1 MLVRLRYGENEMAEN
16 TSELIQ
22 TLVNEHNLDD
32 AGLLRLLSGD
42 DPDTGTLHDA
52 ELFAAA
58 DRVRREWYGDAVYLR
73 GLIEFTNYCKND
85 CYYCGIRRSN
95 HRLVRYRLDKET
107 ILTCCRE
114 GYQLGYR
121 TFVLQGGEDPYYTD
135 EILCDI
141 VSAIHKEFPD
151 CAVTLSVGER
161 SRESY
166 QKLFDAGARRYLLRH
181 EAASEDLYEKLHP
194 AGMSCANRKRCLWD
208 LKEIGFQ
215 VGAGLMA
222 GAPGQT
228 PEHLIE
234 DIRFLQELRPDMIGI
249 GPYLRHADTPFRDC
263 PDGSMEVTLRLL
275 SILRLIFPYA
285 LIPSTTAL
293 GTINP
298 QGRELGLQ
306 AGANVVMPNLSPQEN
321 RAQYSLYDNKICTG
335 EESAQCRSCL
345 EMRVLAAG
353 YQLVTDIG
361 DVKSTAS
368 GM

>member
-1 MLVRLRYGENEMAEN
+1 MMKSYGADEMNEYKSDLIRTLMN
-16 TSELIQ
+16 TRD
-22 TLVNEHNLDD
+22 LDD
-32 AGLLRLLSGD
+32 AGLLQLLAGEG
-42 DPDTGTLHDA
+42 PDA
-52 ELFAAA
+52 ELFTAA
-58 DRVRREWYGDAVYLR
+58 DQVRKSWYGDAVYLR
-73 GLIEFTNYCKND
+73 GLIEFTNYCRND

-95 HRLVRYRLDKET
+95 RKIERYRLDRET
-107 ILTCCRE
+107 ILACCRE

-135 EILCDI
+135 EVLCDI

-166 QKLFDAGARRYLLRH
+166 QRLYDAGARRYLLRH
-181 EAASEDLYEKLHP
+181 EAASEELYGKLHP
-194 AGMSCANRKRCLWD
+194 AGMSCAGRKRCLQD

-215 VGAGLMA
+215 VGAGLMV

-228 PEHLIE
+228 PQHLIE
-234 DIRFLQELRPDMIGI
+234 DIRFLQELKPDMIGI

-275 SILRLIFPYA
+275 AILRLLFPYA

-293 GTINP
+293 GTIDP
-298 QGRELGLQ
+298 QGRELGLR
-306 AGANVVMPNLSPQEN
+306 AGANVVMPNLSPREN

-353 YQLVTDIG
+353 YRLVTDVG
-361 DVKSTAS
+361 DVKEHTCF
-368 GM
+368 